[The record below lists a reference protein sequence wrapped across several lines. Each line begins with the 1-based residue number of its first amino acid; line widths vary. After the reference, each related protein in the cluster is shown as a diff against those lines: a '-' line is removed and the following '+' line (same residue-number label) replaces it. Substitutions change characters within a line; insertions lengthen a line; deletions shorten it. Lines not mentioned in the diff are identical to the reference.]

1 MSKKALGRGIEAL
14 LKTAGEDRNVS
25 AVNEVSPDSLS
36 VNPYQPRQDFNEDN
50 LNELA
55 DSIRQ
60 KGILQP
66 VLVESAGEGKYIIIA
81 GERRVRAAKIA
92 GLKQIPVIVKQFSD
106 EDKLEIALIE
116 NIQRE
121 NLSPV
126 EEAYAYKKLIDISGL
141 NQEEIAR
148 KVGRK
153 RSTIANA
160 LRLLKLPESIQDAL
174 GKGRITSG
182 HARALLMIEDKEQQK
197 NLFQRIL
204 KHRLSVRQAE
214 AFASEK
220 KGNNKTEKRNIS
232 PELKEIEQRLMNV
245 LGTKIVIK
253 GNDSRGR
260 IEISY
265 FSLDDLNRVID
276 IIT

>member
-1 MSKKALGRGIEAL
+1 M
-14 LKTAGEDRNVS
+14 
-25 AVNEVSPDSLS
+25 
-36 VNPYQPRQDFNEDN
+36 
-50 LNELA
+50 
-55 DSIRQ
+55 
-60 KGILQP
+60 
-66 VLVESAGEGKYIIIA
+66 
-81 GERRVRAAKIA
+81 
-92 GLKQIPVIVKQFSD
+92 
-106 EDKLEIALIE
+106 
-116 NIQRE
+116 
-121 NLSPV
+121 
-126 EEAYAYKKLIDISGL
+126 
-141 NQEEIAR
+141 
-148 KVGRK
+148 
-153 RSTIANA
+153 
-160 LRLLKLPESIQDAL
+160 LKLPESIQDAL

>member
-36 VNPYQPRQDFNEDN
+36 ANPYQPRQDFDEDN

-55 DSIRQ
+55 DSIKQ

-66 VLVESAGEGKYIIIA
+66 VLVEPAGEGKYIIIA

-92 GLKQIPVIVKQFSD
+92 GLKRIPVIVKQFSD
-106 EDKLEIALIE
+106 EEKLEIALIE

-121 NLSPV
+121 DLSPI
-126 EEAYAYKKLIDISGL
+126 EEAYAYKRLIDISGL
-141 NQEEIAR
+141 NQEEIAG

-153 RSTIANA
+153 RSTVANA
-160 LRLLKLPESIQDAL
+160 LRLLKLPASIQDAL
-174 GKGRITSG
+174 GRGRITSG
-182 HARALLMIEDKEQQK
+182 HARALLMIGDKEKQE

-204 KHRLSVRQAE
+204 KQGLSVRQSEALASQKKAE
-214 AFASEK
+214 
-220 KGNNKTEKRNIS
+220 NNKERKNIS
-232 PELKEIEQRLMNV
+232 PELKEIEQRLMDV

-276 IIT
+276 LIT